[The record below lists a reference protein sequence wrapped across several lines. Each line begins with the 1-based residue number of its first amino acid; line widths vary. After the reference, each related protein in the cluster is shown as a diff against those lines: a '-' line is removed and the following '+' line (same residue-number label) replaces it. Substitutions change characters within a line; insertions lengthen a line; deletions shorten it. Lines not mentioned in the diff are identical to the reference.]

1 MTRRTEIVFETCL
14 IPYLP
19 ADRSPEPGDEHKEL
33 TRMAQPARKMSEV
46 LLEMSER
53 LLRNPGVPPSS
64 EAAHVALMFANFAW
78 NETVG
83 LDQPRVSCRSAWEHI
98 EASNPELWGELKS
111 NDVDALIDE
120 LVRYKRDHF
129 PDDRRRIL
137 TCGIPNGNVRVE
149 WLPPAAPGVDS
160 KAEVRLYGLVRTGA
174 REQAIQF
181 VQDTRYVSL
190 SEAAKQVQK
199 IASDLGLR

>member
-1 MTRRTEIVFETCL
+1 VQEVAFAKGL
-14 IPYLP
+14 IPYIP
-19 ADRSPEPGDEHKEL
+19 ADRSPETEDDDEEFTVK
-33 TRMAQPARKMSEV
+33 TQPARKMSE
-46 LLEMSER
+46 LLVEMSER
-53 LLRNPGVPPSS
+53 LLRNPGAPPSP

-83 LDQPRVSCRSAWEHI
+83 LDHPRTAYRSAWERI
-98 EASNPELWGELKS
+98 EASNPDLWSELKS

-120 LVRYKRDHF
+120 LVRYKREHF
-129 PDDRRRIL
+129 PDDQRRIL

-160 KAEVRLYGLVRTGA
+160 RAEVRLYGLVRVGA

-181 VQDTRYVSL
+181 VQDTRHVSRP
-190 SEAAKQVQK
+190 EAVKQVRK
-199 IASDLGLR
+199 VASDLGMR

>member
-1 MTRRTEIVFETCL
+1 
-14 IPYLP
+14 
-19 ADRSPEPGDEHKEL
+19 
-33 TRMAQPARKMSEV
+33 MAEPARKMSEM
-46 LLEMSER
+46 LLGMSER
-53 LLRNPGVPPSS
+53 LLWNPGVPPSP

-83 LDQPRVSCRSAWEHI
+83 LDQPRASYRSAWEHI
-98 EASNPELWGELKS
+98 EASNPDLWGELKS

-120 LVRYKRDHF
+120 LVRYKREHF

-137 TCGIPNGNVRVE
+137 TCGIPDGRVRVE

-160 KAEVRLYGLVRTGA
+160 RAEMRLYGLVRIGD
-174 REQAIQF
+174 RERAIRF
-181 VQDTRYVSL
+181 VQDTRHVSRP
-190 SEAAKQVQK
+190 EAVKQVQK